1 MQPCDIP
8 ESCCRLQTLL
18 QPSAASKLGKLDT
31 CAVVAVEAVAEEIQ
45 AVAVVILVVE
55 TAADTVARHVAKI
68 TNPVKIQAKDTMVV
82 NLNHEMVTA
91 VKKDAMVVEET
102 ETEFHSSSLTC
113 FTALNIP

>member
-1 MQPCDIP
+1 MAEETQ
-8 ESCCRLQTLL
+8 
-18 QPSAASKLGKLDT
+18 A
-31 CAVVAVEAVAEEIQ
+31 AVVAAEDTVVAGEAVAEEIQ